1 MINKYH
7 EHYTSR
13 FNQICERGEII
24 NDKKKITYQGYAEG
38 CNEPLYTN
46 YTDSVDWNS
55 LKISDK
61 GVLSVF
67 NKLWKIE

>member
-7 EHYTSR
+7 EHYTSG
-13 FNQICERGEII
+13 FNQICEKGEII
-24 NDKKKITYQGYAEG
+24 NDKKKITYQGYADG
-38 CNEPLYTN
+38 CGEPL

-55 LKISDK
+55 LKISNK
-61 GVLSVF
+61 GVRSVF